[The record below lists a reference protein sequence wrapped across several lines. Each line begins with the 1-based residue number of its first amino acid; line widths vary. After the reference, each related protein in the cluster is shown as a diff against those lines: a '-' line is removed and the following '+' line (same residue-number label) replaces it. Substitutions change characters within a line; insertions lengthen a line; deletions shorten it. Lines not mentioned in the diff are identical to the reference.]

1 METFFR
7 DKKKIFECKVYVEG
21 ADIEKTSARLLLK
34 FPKSNLNLLYYGK
47 INENN
52 ICSIEIPALKEVKDN
67 EGEAILEVIS
77 ESTYF
82 EPWKSN
88 IELKQAKTVK
98 VEMLNREGN
107 KLNENI
113 TKVTVSP
120 IKKQTKNLVKEVIKP
135 KVDFK
140 SKLLEIFRK
149 SIKEK
154 LITSSGA
161 SKHLPSK
168 TSLIITEKY
177 KGSIKNTEETLFQY
191 FIDKLG
197 KEKISLVKKNLL

>member
-1 METFFR
+1 
-7 DKKKIFECKVYVEG
+7 
-21 ADIEKTSARLLLK
+21 
-34 FPKSNLNLLYYGK
+34 
-47 INENN
+47 
-52 ICSIEIPALKEVKDN
+52 
-67 EGEAILEVIS
+67 
-77 ESTYF
+77 
-82 EPWKSN
+82 
-88 IELKQAKTVK
+88 
-98 VEMLNREGN
+98 MLNREGN